1 MFTLLL
7 GYFLGL
13 ATTYY
18 FEEIFNNSSD
28 TLNLKSKFNSVL
40 KESVY
45 AYIDKFE
52 TNSSKS
58 HQKTQDLIEDEMDEV
73 KSEIKNILKIIES
86 KKEWFSNLDRASP

>member
-28 TLNLKSKFNSVL
+28 TLNLKSKFNLIL
-40 KESVY
+40 KNTIY
-45 AYIDKFE
+45 NHIDT
-52 TNSSKS
+52 TNKKYHSD
-58 HQKTQDLIEDEMDEV
+58 TRDVIEDEVGD
-73 KSEIKNILKIIES
+73 IKNILHKITVLLKNKDKLWHE
-86 KKEWFSNLDRASP
+86 NLERPSP